1 MAVVGFEKVHVG
13 IFDEDEKI
21 KQLMTWKDKHGGTV
35 NFNISGLAP
44 EKVEMRASNKTV
56 WSKKQGTGEVQ
67 SELDV
72 FNVPDKDLDAVLG
85 RDSDENGT
93 SWVGEKT
100 RAPYVALI
108 GESEDL
114 LSGEPVYLAL
124 TKGTMSLESIEWKTT
139 LKEAEEPEPQQLT
152 GDWIA
157 RTINGESRT
166 YGYHVGKEGSD
177 ELFQSVFPNYEDV
190 KDNDEDLGNGDETS
204 NDDETVETP

>member
-21 KQLMTWKDKHGGTV
+21 KKLMTWKDEQGGTV
-35 NFNISGLAP
+35 NLNISGLAP

-67 SELDV
+67 SELDI

-85 RDSDENGT
+85 RDMDGNGT
-93 SWVGEKT
+93 SWVGESS

-108 GESEDL
+108 GESADL
-114 LSGEPVYLAL
+114 LSGDPVYCAL

-139 LKEAEEPEPQQLT
+139 PKESEEPEPQQLT

-157 RTINGESRT
+157 RKIDGNSRT
-166 YGYHVGKEGSD
+166 FGYHIGKKGTE
-177 ELFQSVFPNYEDV
+177 ELFKSVFPGYEDV
-190 KDNDEDLGNGDETS
+190 KDE
-204 NDDETVETP
+204 DDESDNNNEDSKDNEETETP

>member
-21 KQLMTWKDKHGGTV
+21 KKLMTWKDEHGGTV
-35 NFNISGLAP
+35 NLNISGLAP

-67 SELDV
+67 SELDL
-72 FNVPDKDLDAVLG
+72 FNVSDKDLDAVLG
-85 RDSDENGT
+85 RDMDDNGT
-93 SWVGEKT
+93 SWVGEDS

-108 GESEDL
+108 GESADL
-114 LSGEPVYLAL
+114 LSGDPVYCAL

-139 LKEAEEPEPQQLT
+139 AKEEEEPEPQQLT

-157 RTINGESRT
+157 RTIDGNSRI
-166 YGYHVGKEGSD
+166 YGYHVGKKGAD
-177 ELFQSVFPNYEDV
+177 ELFKSVFPGYEDV
-190 KDNDEDLGNGDETS
+190 KDDDSDNSNEDS
-204 NDDETVETP
+204 NDNEATETP

>member
-13 IFDEDEKI
+13 IFDKDEKI
-21 KQLMTWKDKHGGTV
+21 KQLMTWKDEKGGTV
-35 NFNISGLAP
+35 NLNISGLAP

-100 RAPYVALI
+100 RAPYIALI

-139 LKEAEEPEPQQLT
+139 PKEAEEPEPQQLT

-157 RTINGESRT
+157 RTIAGESRT

-177 ELFQSVFPNYEDV
+177 ELFNDVFPGHDGIEDG
-190 KDNDEDLGNGDETS
+190 NNEDANVNEAP

>member
-1 MAVVGFEKVHVG
+1 
-13 IFDEDEKI
+13 
-21 KQLMTWKDKHGGTV
+21 
-35 NFNISGLAP
+35 
-44 EKVEMRASNKTV
+44 MRASNKTV

-139 LKEAEEPEPQQLT
+139 PKEAEEPEPQQLT

-177 ELFQSVFPNYEDV
+177 ELFQSVFPGYENV
-190 KDNDEDLGNGDETS
+190 GEGEMPDNDNS
-204 NDDETVETP
+204 NDNEAVETP

>member
-21 KQLMTWKDKHGGTV
+21 KELMTWKDEHGGTV
-35 NFNISGLAP
+35 NLNISGLAP

-139 LKEAEEPEPQQLT
+139 PKEAEEPEPQQLT

-177 ELFQSVFPNYEDV
+177 ELFQSVFPGYENVGEGETPDS
-190 KDNDEDLGNGDETS
+190 GNS
-204 NDDETVETP
+204 NDNEEVETP

>member
-13 IFDEDEKI
+13 IFDEEEKI
-21 KQLMTWKDKHGGTV
+21 KQLMTWKDVKGGTV
-35 NFNISGLAP
+35 NLNISGLAP

-139 LKEAEEPEPQQLT
+139 PKEAEEPEPQQLT

-177 ELFQSVFPNYEDV
+177 ELFQSVFPGYENV
-190 KDNDEDLGNGDETS
+190 GEGEMPDNDNS
-204 NDDETVETP
+204 NDNEEVETP

>member
-21 KQLMTWKDKHGGTV
+21 KQLMTWKDAKGGTV
-35 NFNISGLAP
+35 NLNISGLAP

-139 LKEAEEPEPQQLT
+139 PKEAEEPEPQQLT

-177 ELFQSVFPNYEDV
+177 ELFQSVFPGYENV
-190 KDNDEDLGNGDETS
+190 GEGEMPDNDNS
-204 NDDETVETP
+204 NDNEEVETP

>member
-21 KQLMTWKDKHGGTV
+21 KKLMTWKDEHGGTV
-35 NFNISGLAP
+35 NLNISGLAP

-85 RDSDENGT
+85 RDMDDNGT

-139 LKEAEEPEPQQLT
+139 PKEAEEPEPQQLT

-157 RTINGESRT
+157 RTINDESRT

-177 ELFQSVFPNYEDV
+177 ELFQSVFPGYENV
-190 KDNDEDLGNGDETS
+190 GEGEMPDNDNS
-204 NDDETVETP
+204 NDNEEVETP

>member
-21 KQLMTWKDKHGGTV
+21 KQLMTWKDEKGGTV
-35 NFNISGLAP
+35 NLNISGLAP

-85 RDSDENGT
+85 RDLDKNGT

-139 LKEAEEPEPQQLT
+139 PKEAEEPEPQQLT

-157 RTINGESRT
+157 RTIDGNSRI

-177 ELFQSVFPNYEDV
+177 ELFQSVFPDYENVGEGETPDS
-190 KDNDEDLGNGDETS
+190 GNS
-204 NDDETVETP
+204 NDNEEVETP

>member
-13 IFDEDEKI
+13 IFDEDENI
-21 KQLMTWKDKHGGTV
+21 KKLMTWKDAKGGTV
-35 NFNISGLAP
+35 NLNISGLAP

-72 FNVPDKDLDAVLG
+72 FNVPDKDLDTVLG
-85 RDSDENGT
+85 RDMDENGT
-93 SWVGEKT
+93 SWVGEKS

-114 LSGEPVYLAL
+114 LSGDPVYIAL

-139 LKEAEEPEPQQLT
+139 PKDAEEPEPQQLT

-157 RTINGESRT
+157 RTINDESRT
-166 YGYHVGKEGSD
+166 YGYHIGKTGAD
-177 ELFQSVFPNYEDV
+177 ELFKSIFPGYENLEE
-190 KDNDEDLGNGDETS
+190 DNEDS
-204 NDDETVETP
+204 NDNAEIETP